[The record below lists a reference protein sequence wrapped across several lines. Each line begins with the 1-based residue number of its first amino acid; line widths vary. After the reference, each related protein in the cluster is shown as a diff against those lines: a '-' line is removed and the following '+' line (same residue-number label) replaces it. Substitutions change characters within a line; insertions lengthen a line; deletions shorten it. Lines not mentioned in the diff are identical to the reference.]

1 MPMPEYWQDFERG
14 QASRA
19 FYHDS
24 YPAPM
29 PDGRSLVLP
38 LRDLGDVAVAGLIA
52 NQAAFAVL
60 DQLCAWLAP
69 AAAALRPDIVVGL
82 PTLGHFVGSGLARA
96 LGHPNWVAPS
106 VTRKRWYDDRLSV
119 PLSSITSPAGGAN
132 TGRRM
137 WLDPRMLSRLE
148 GRRVLL
154 ADDVVSTGVSAQAGL
169 ALLREAGIT
178 PVGLAVAMTQGD
190 RWHAAWP
197 AAVPVVSAF
206 QTPLFNR
213 APGGWA
219 PAAPHPG
226 PPHKGEGETVLP
238 SPLWGGV
245 GGGARQ
251 E

>member
-1 MPMPEYWQDFERG
+1 MPQSTPEYWQ
-14 QASRA
+14 A
-19 FYHDS
+19 FQPGHPAQPAYTET

-38 LRDLGDVAVAGLIA
+38 LRDLGDFAVAGLIA
-52 NQAAFAVL
+52 NQASFAVL
-60 DQLCAWLAP
+60 DQLAAWLAP
-69 AAAALRPDIVVGL
+69 EAAALRPDIVVGL

-137 WLDPRMLSRLE
+137 WLDPRVLQRLA

-169 ALLREAGIT
+169 ALLREAGVT
-178 PVGLAVAMTQGD
+178 PVGLAVAMIQGD
-190 RWHAAWP
+190 RWQATWP
-197 AAVPVVSAF
+197 AEIPVVAAF
-206 QTPLFNR
+206 QTPIFTR
-213 APGGWA
+213 TPDGWA
-219 PAAPHPG
+219 P
-226 PPHKGEGETVLP
+226 
-238 SPLWGGV
+238 
-245 GGGARQ
+245 R
-251 E
+251 

>member
-1 MPMPEYWQDFERG
+1 VPDYWQGFSAGEPP
-14 QASRA
+14 RA
-19 FYHDS
+19 AYGES

-29 PDGRSLVLP
+29 PDGRSLMLP
-38 LRDLGDVAVAGLIA
+38 LRDMGDFAVAGLIA
-52 NQAAFAVL
+52 NQASFAVL

-69 AAAALRPDIVVGL
+69 AASVLRPDIVVGL

-178 PVGLAVAMTQGD
+178 PVGLAVAMIQGD
-190 RWHAAWP
+190 RWQAAWP
-197 AAVPVVSAF
+197 AAIPVVSAF
-206 QTPLFNR
+206 QTPSFTR
-213 APGGWA
+213 MPGGWA
-219 PAAPHPG
+219 PRSDPHPG
-226 PPHKGEGETVLP
+226 PPHEGKGENLLP
-238 SPLWGGV
+238 SPLWGGA

-251 E
+251 Q